1 MIRKDR
7 QMKSNEQY
15 LQINLLQIM
24 QALREKLWIIV
35 LFTVFCGGIA
45 LVGAKLLIQPSYQ
58 ASAMMY
64 VNNTSTADSQYKKI
78 DASDLNAAQSLVDT
92 YIVVLYTKQTLNE
105 VISKADVDYSY
116 KELVKMI
123 DAEAVNSTEVFE
135 IQVTSHDPRE
145 AAHIANTIVEV
156 LPKRI
161 SDVIEGSSVRIADY
175 AVVPE
180 KPSFPNIILFTVAG
194 IFLGLIGSCFSILL
208 FELLNDEIREGEDL
222 TQIYGFPVLALISD
236 LQEHH
241 SHYSYGSR
249 NKKA

>member
-1 MIRKDR
+1 M
-7 QMKSNEQY
+7 
-15 LQINLLQIM
+15 
-24 QALREKLWIIV
+24 
-35 LFTVFCGGIA
+35 
-45 LVGAKLLIQPSYQ
+45 
-58 ASAMMY
+58 
-64 VNNTSTADSQYKKI
+64 
-78 DASDLNAAQSLVDT
+78 
-92 YIVVLYTKQTLNE
+92 
-105 VISKADVDYSY
+105 ISKADVDYSY

>member
-35 LFTVFCGGIA
+35 LFTVFCGGSA

-135 IQVTSHDPRE
+135 IQVTSHDPGE